1 MKDNELSFIWV
12 FLLIYFCFFLSAT
25 CTQIGRLK
33 KLVGRK
39 GFSNNP
45 AAEISDVM
53 KLFEGDM
60 AGLQKDISSLQRWV
74 RRAHHARTPAE
85 ANIDVAP
92 KTYLFDRKP
101 LGLDD

>member
-1 MKDNELSFIWV
+1 MHGPN
-12 FLLIYFCFFLSAT
+12 
-25 CTQIGRLK
+25 CTGRAVHVARTPAWFRVKQLRKVLRALPSLHVSYLHLVRFAPRPSSVALKIERLK

-60 AGLQKDISSLQRWV
+60 AGLQRDIASLQR
-74 RRAHHARTPAE
+74 
-85 ANIDVAP
+85 
-92 KTYLFDRKP
+92 
-101 LGLDD
+101 